1 MLVIDPK
8 PDVDLLHRVLAHIE
22 TNPETWRQDAYRTYE
37 SDDVDAPVTAYC
49 FAGRTAVMTGAQ
61 VPVIRRGWYLAPD
74 GTPSENSDCH
84 VSTWA
89 QEKLGLTW
97 DESNKLFS
105 WENTLKRLR
114 TLVTEYV
121 NRAHAIEMYEA
132 VVLGEHEAIPMHGHG
147 AAMSVEKGTSE

>member
-1 MLVIDPK
+1 MLIVDPK

-22 TNPETWRQDAYRTYE
+22 ANPETWRQDAYRTYE

-61 VPVIRRGWYLAPD
+61 TPAIRRLWYLAPD
-74 GTPSENSDCH
+74 GTLDEDSGCH
-84 VSTWA
+84 VSNWA

-114 TLVTEYV
+114 TLVAEYV
-121 NRAHAIEMYEA
+121 NRAYAIEAYEA
-132 VVLGEHEAIPMHGHG
+132 DQ
-147 AAMSVEKGTSE
+147 KGTSE